1 MKRLKLVCLALLLI
15 VLTGCGVLSQ
25 TPPDQAV
32 KLALAQQLTNTQ
44 QAIAQDL
51 GITPSDSPPNF
62 KIDQL
67 TVTSRQKLA
76 KSSLQRDDIPGDAYR
91 VRGTFEA
98 TLTGAN
104 RQIQQSS
111 PFDLYLSADLE
122 TDSETQTWFFF
133 QPGSGEKPV

>member
-1 MKRLKLVCLALLLI
+1 MRSIKLACLTLLLV

-25 TPPDQAV
+25 TPPNQAV

-44 QAIAQDL
+44 QTLAQDL
-51 GITPSDSPPNF
+51 GIFANDLVPNF
-62 KIDQL
+62 KIDRL
-67 TVTSRQKLA
+67 TVDSRQKLA

-98 TLTGAN
+98 TLIGSS

-111 PFDLYLSADLE
+111 PFEIYLGADPNG
-122 TDSETQTWFFF
+122 DSETQTWFLFRP
-133 QPGSGEKPV
+133 QPDKKPV

>member
-1 MKRLKLVCLALLLI
+1 MKRLKLVCLTLLLI
-15 VLTGCGVLSQ
+15 ILTGCGVLSQ
-25 TPPDQAV
+25 TPPDRAV
-32 KLALAQQLTNTQ
+32 KLALAQQLTHTQ
-44 QAIAQDL
+44 QILAQDL
-51 GITPSDSPPNF
+51 GMAASDSVPNF
-62 KIDQL
+62 KIDRL

-111 PFDLYLSADLE
+111 PFDIYLSADLKG
-122 TDSETQTWFFF
+122 DSETQTWFFF
-133 QPGSGEKPV
+133 QPGLEEKSA

>member
-1 MKRLKLVCLALLLI
+1 MKKLKLACLALLLI

-32 KLALAQQLTNTQ
+32 KLALSQQLTNTQ

-51 GITPSDSPPNF
+51 GITTSNAVPNF

-67 TVTSRQKLA
+67 NVTSRQKLA

-91 VRGTFEA
+91 VRGTFET

-111 PFDLYLSADLE
+111 PFDIYLSADLE
-122 TDSETQTWFFF
+122 DDSETQTWFFF
-133 QPGSGEKPV
+133 KPRSDDNAV